1 MQTFNNFY
9 EDIIALPNLYRA
21 YELARRGKRR
31 KTEVLNFE
39 NNLHSNLLNL
49 HFALLDRTYSPSG
62 YKTFYVT
69 DSKRRKITAPA
80 FSDQIVH
87 HAIFNFMEQM
97 YDKYFIYDSYACRK
111 NKGTHRGFKRLM
123 SFVRKSRS
131 EDYFMKCDI
140 SKYFY
145 SIDQHKLKEIISR
158 KIKDENV
165 LWLVGKIIDSHNE
178 MKISA
183 HVENSYYFEQKKG
196 IPIGN
201 LTSQLFSNIYLNDLD
216 YFVKNSLRIKYY
228 VRYVDDFVIIEK
240 DAKLLQDYFRR
251 IKLFLSEN
259 LFLKL
264 EKEKTQINK
273 ISFGVDF
280 IGFVAFKYYSRVRSK
295 GYRKFVS
302 EFRANISLY
311 HKGLVNPRENPQS
324 LDCGRLLPRIF
335 PVITK
340 PRQTPKGF
348 VIFGHLYESF
358 ISYRAHLMHSN
369 SSVLF
374 RRILVIYHSVQIKK
388 AVIRG
393 GSWNNGAAAGPFAA
407 NLNNA
412 PTDTNTNI
420 GFRCCS
426 AHEMHASTSRS
437 SGNSHVH
444 NFAPSLDGENFA
456 KFSTMKTGAG
466 TSDFRGFCD
475 EKLNWPTKNYLKNE
489 N

>member
-1 MQTFNNFY
+1 MKTFNNFY

-49 HFALLDRTYSPSG
+49 HFALLERTYSPSG

-69 DSKRRKITAPA
+69 DSKKRKITAPA

-87 HAIFNFMEQM
+87 HAIFNFVEQM
-97 YDKYFIYDSYACRK
+97 YDQYFIYDSYACRK

-123 SFVRKSRS
+123 SFVRKNKKFQSQQVSEFYASTGTTNIKPSLSNKS

-165 LWLVGKIIDSHNE
+165 LWLMGKIIDSHSE
-178 MKISA
+178 MKIPA
-183 HVENSYYFEQKKG
+183 HVENNYYFEQRKG

-201 LTSQLFSNIYLNDLD
+201 LTSQLFSNIYLNELD
-216 YFVKNSLRIKYY
+216 YFVKNNLRIKHY

-240 DAKLLQDYFRR
+240 DAKLLQDYFRK

-280 IGFVAFKYYSRVRSK
+280 IGFVAFKHYSRVRSK

-302 EFRANISLY
+302 EFKANISLY
-311 HKGLVNPRENPQS
+311 HKGLIEFNQ
-324 LDCGRLLPRIF
+324 I
-335 PVITK
+335 
-340 PRQTPKGF
+340 
-348 VIFGHLYESF
+348 YESF

-374 RRILVIYHSVQIKK
+374 RRVFIIYHSAQIKK
-388 AVIRG
+388 AVYRG
-393 GSWNNGAAAGPFAA
+393 GSWNNGANAGPFAA
-407 NLNNA
+407 NLNNG
-412 PTDTNTNI
+412 PTNTNTNI